1 LIVVVAHL
9 QTIYLYYKTLRVTAS
24 WPAHMAS
31 FNGNAILVFAYEIWF
46 GFISDNHSLITL
58 LSTATVIITFEVSL
72 QLQEAY

>member
-1 LIVVVAHL
+1 
-9 QTIYLYYKTLRVTAS
+9 
-24 WPAHMAS
+24 MAS